1 MTHPSLALL
10 IHREV
15 SVEEVR
21 RALHDP
27 MPDDEREEILALHRW
42 FVARYPTAE
51 ARLAYVREA
60 LARWTRSA
68 GTARQPRQ
76 P

>member
-1 MTHPSLALL
+1 MTHTSLALL
-10 IHREV
+10 VNRDV

-27 MPDDEREEILALHRW
+27 MPDDEREEILALRRW
-42 FVARYPTAE
+42 FVSRYPTAE

-60 LARWTRSA
+60 YARWTRSA
-68 GTARQPRQ
+68 SIGPPA
-76 P
+76 